1 MIIIGAESAVYEGIL
16 DGKKVAVKKPIL
28 SVSED
33 INKFHKELQLLWS
46 VSLSILV
53 SLPIIY

>member
-1 MIIIGAESAVYEGIL
+1 MVTTGAESIVYEGKL

-33 INKFHKELQLLWS
+33 IDKFHKELQLLWS
-46 VSLSILV
+46 VCFSL
-53 SLPIIY
+53 